1 MATYYNYVERDA
13 DSQINWAEV
22 GKSMSDML
30 QNENRVREQKKAAID
45 AASRDFG
52 KTLANP
58 PQGEHKGL
66 NQWALEYADNASQF
80 MLMQDRLLKS
90 GQMKLKD
97 YTVARQNIV
106 DGTDQAFNL
115 SKIYQDDYKEKMDR
129 YKNLESQDLEL
140 FANAQVEGFA
150 DFTKSQLYI
159 NPTDGTVN
167 VALKEPKI
175 VDGKEV
181 YVMNAHPDKFATV
194 SALKS
199 QMQARY
205 NRFDSNAWTDIFTKG
220 LGEDLKSIQSKVAS
234 LSKTGE
240 ITSTADITSRKDI
253 DPDTKKVMFEFINA
267 ENQMINSAFAVPY
280 NRSSVLTNGQK
291 FAPNGKQYTFTYDE
305 ADAKANPEKILL
317 RKDPKS
323 NQPVPEFSADQIKVS
338 NEFMR
343 NEARAKYDYK
353 QEIKTTPQIQLQER
367 RAPTSGEMDQSNK
380 LQEAK
385 NFAQNLAFATT
396 GTPVQIDTALKY
408 LSQKTGKLVER
419 TPNGI
424 TVSNTDGSGKS
435 TFGFTKDG
443 NFTNPKAFG
452 RSIVGAFSTGLP
464 EDMII
469 KNYDSFVEGKPLETK
484 TAGTGFEA
492 TAKPID
498 PITLYGQY
506 IDKVIPSNSKLST
519 KSKGAYSSY
528 LNNKLS
534 GLGVTF
540 KTSSIPF
547 TDDIY
552 IVNDN
557 KEESPKF
564 DITKPGTLDAIKQWI
579 KAHPS
584 GGTAAGKKQFIQN
597 LQKTGVIGKTQGGEL
612 D

>member
-220 LGEDLKSIQSKVAS
+220 LGEDLKSIQSQVAS

-253 DPDTKKVMFEFINA
+253 DPDTKKVMFKFIDA

-443 NFTNPKAFG
+443 GITNPKAFG

-469 KNYDSFVEGKPLETK
+469 KNYDSFVGGKPLETK
-484 TAGTGFEA
+484 TSGTGFEA
-492 TAKPID
+492 TAKPVD
-498 PITLYGQY
+498 PITIYGQH
-506 IDKVIPSNSKLST
+506 IDKVITPQDLST
-519 KSKGAYSSY
+519 KKKSDAADT
-528 LNNKLS
+528 LNSKLS
-534 GLGVTF
+534 GLGVTV

>member
-220 LGEDLKSIQSKVAS
+220 LGEDLKSIQSQVAS

-253 DPDTKKVMFEFINA
+253 DPDTKKVMFKFIDA

-443 NFTNPKAFG
+443 GITNPKAFG

-469 KNYDSFVEGKPLETK
+469 KNYDSFVGGKPLETK
-484 TAGTGFEA
+484 TSGTGFEA
-492 TAKPID
+492 TAKPVD
-498 PITLYGQY
+498 SITIYGQH
-506 IDKVIPSNSKLST
+506 IDKVITPQDLST
-519 KSKGAYSSY
+519 KKKSDVADA
-528 LNNKLS
+528 LNSKLS
-534 GLGVTF
+534 GLGVTV